1 MYRFAP
7 GGPWNVPRLGIN
19 AAGVYDVDPADVDAL
34 NARIPG
40 IDGALAFVAVGDGE
54 ALVALPN
61 PSAPKPKPASA
72 KPSRR

>member
-7 GGPWNVPRLGIN
+7 DGPWNVPRLGIY
-19 AAGVYDVDPADVDAL
+19 APGVYDVDPADVDAL

-40 IDGALAFVAVGDGE
+40 IDVALAFVAVGDGE
-54 ALVALPN
+54 VPVALPN
-61 PSAPKPKPASA
+61 SAAPKPKPASA